1 MANDELK
8 QVRKQVADYLPDPSW
23 VSEVEF
29 EGPVLVLYST
39 TPELLVDNGE
49 LIRELAKRV
58 RKRIIV
64 RADTSVLTD
73 EKAAEEMI
81 NRIVPPEA
89 GITKI
94 GFDPDAGEVIIDAE
108 KLGLVIGKAGQ
119 TLRQITAETRWTP
132 NVTRT
137 PPIKSDIMEDIKNT
151 LRSESKE
158 RKRIMRRIGRRI
170 YRTPSNKTDWIRIAF
185 LGGAREV
192 GRSCELI
199 TTNESS
205 VMLDCGVNVAYQD
218 NHRAYPYLNMPEFVI
233 DKLDAVVLSH
243 AHLDHCGFVPYLYK
257 YGYDGPTYCTPP
269 TRDLMTLLQL
279 DYLDVAMKDDRDAP
293 YGKNDVKKMIKHTI
307 PLGHGDVRDISPDV
321 RLTLHNSGHILGS
334 SIAHLHIGDGLYN
347 VAYTGDFKFDRTR
360 LLPPASPRFPRLEG
374 LIVES
379 TYGGSGDMQQS
390 RMDAERKLIGVVNET
405 TRRGGK
411 VLVPVLSVGRAQEVM
426 VLIEE
431 KMRQRIMDRVPVYLH
446 GMIWSATAIHTAYPE
461 YLCRDLQNRIL
472 HNEDNPFV
480 SETFN
485 NVSPGGLGDV
495 VEGEPCIILAT
506 SGMMIGGPVI
516 EYFKRLAPDS
526 RSTLVF
532 VSYQAEGSLGRRVQ
546 RGLSEVAVTDEKD
559 KLKIIKM
566 QMKVITIGGFSGHSD
581 RGQLLRYMKKV
592 IPKPQR
598 VLVQHG
604 DYSKCENLSN
614 SIGRMLRMRATAP
627 QNLETIR
634 LM

>member
-532 VSYQAEGSLGRRVQ
+532 VSYQAEGSW
-546 RGLSEVAVTDEKD
+546 VAEY
-559 KLKIIKM
+559 
-566 QMKVITIGGFSGHSD
+566 SGVSA
-581 RGQLLRYMKKV
+581 R
-592 IPKPQR
+592 
-598 VLVQHG
+598 
-604 DYSKCENLSN
+604 
-614 SIGRMLRMRATAP
+614 
-627 QNLETIR
+627 
-634 LM
+634 